1 MVVDNNDSKSGYWVV
16 TQSFRIYVVMVDR
29 AGFEPAAFRSVGL
42 VVLLANR
49 TFFGLRFVSIPG

>member
-1 MVVDNNDSKSGYWVV
+1 
-16 TQSFRIYVVMVDR
+16 MVDR